1 MIEPTESET
10 KEEMDRYCDALIS
23 IRKEIEEV
31 IEGKYTQ
38 EDNVV
43 VNAPHTCKYITS
55 TKWDHTYSREKAAW
69 KVDVEP
75 WE

>member
-55 TKWDHTYSREKAAW
+55 TKWDHTYSREKAA
-69 KVDVEP
+69 
-75 WE
+75 